1 MRILHVITSLYTGG
15 AEKLMVD
22 LLPRLR
28 DAGHEVELLLFNGA
42 ATPFREELQK
52 SGIRIMDCGSV
63 HSVYSL
69 KNLRKLRK
77 MIGKYD
83 IIHTHNSSPQ
93 FFAALAGIGKSVK
106 LVTTEHNTNN
116 RRRNWPGFSMIDRWM
131 YNRYDSVIC
140 ISDKAEENLRD
151 FLKTDKKN
159 ICTIY
164 NGIDTSRF
172 RNAMPS
178 EELMKYIPAGGKA
191 IMMVAAFRPQK
202 NQEALIKAMEYLP
215 EKFHLFLV
223 GEGERKNECI
233 KAAKYS
239 KASER
244 IHFLGRRSDIPELLK
259 ASDYVVLSSHY
270 EGLSLSSIE
279 GMSAGSPFL
288 ASDVD
293 GLHEVVAG
301 AGILFKDGDS
311 KVIANEIM
319 RLDENPQ
326 LYHKITEKCINK
338 AINYDISIMA
348 HRYISIYKSLKY
360 KE

>member
-1 MRILHVITSLYTGG
+1 MKILHVITSLYTGG

-28 DAGHEVELLLFNGA
+28 GADHEVELLLFNGA
-42 ATPFREELQK
+42 DTPFRKELQK
-52 SGIRIMDCGSV
+52 SGIRIMDCGSGN
-63 HSVYSL
+63 SVYSL
-69 KNLRKLRK
+69 KNLRILRK
-77 MIGKYD
+77 ILGNYD

-93 FFAALAGIGKSVK
+93 FFAAIAGIWKSVK

-151 FLKTDKKN
+151 YLKTDKRN
-159 ICTIY
+159 IRTIY
-164 NGIDTSRF
+164 NGIDTSKF

-178 EELMKYIPAGGKA
+178 EELKKYMPADGKA
-191 IMMVAAFRPQK
+191 IMMVAAFRHQK
-202 NQEALIKAMEYLP
+202 NQEALIKAMDYLP

-233 KAAKYS
+233 EAAKNS
-239 KASER
+239 KATER

-259 ASDYVVLSSHY
+259 ASDFVVLSSHY

-279 GMSAGSPFL
+279 GMSVGRPFL
-288 ASDVD
+288 ASNVD
-293 GLHEVVAG
+293 GLHEVVDG
-301 AGILFKDGDS
+301 AGILFEDGDS
-311 KVIANEIM
+311 KGIADEVL
-319 RLDENPQ
+319 RLDKNPE
-326 LYHKITEKCINK
+326 YYKEVAEKCLVRATK
-338 AINYDISIMA
+338 YDISSMLKEYMA
-348 HRYISIYKSLKY
+348 VYDEVIK
-360 KE
+360 